1 LEKTINDKK
10 NCTNK
15 KLHNQKMLKKTK
27 LPQEKHQKV
36 GYLFVFLLSENI
48 SEYFFNI
55 ILLTQQLHFK

>member
-48 SEYFFNI
+48 SDYF
-55 ILLTQQLHFK
+55 LTLFY